1 MAKYGKKIKAKS
13 KVKTKPMY
21 KKKK

>member
-1 MAKYGKKIKAKS
+1 MAKYGKKTKAKS